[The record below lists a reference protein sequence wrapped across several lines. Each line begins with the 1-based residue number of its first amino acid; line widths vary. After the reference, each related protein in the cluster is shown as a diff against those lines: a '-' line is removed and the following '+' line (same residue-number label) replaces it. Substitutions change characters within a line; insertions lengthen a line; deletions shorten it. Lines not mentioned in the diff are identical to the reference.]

1 MNHLHFAWLEAA
13 IVLPLVGALVVA
25 RFRDPV
31 RARQFSSVISG
42 VALFCTVGAWQDF
55 FTLHAEVANDRWD
68 LVSQLCGARY
78 LVIDEF
84 SAPLLPLVAMLYFLT
99 VLATLSTKLK
109 RFSFAWTLVS
119 ESIALATFSTSEPRL
134 LIVLLALGAIPPFFE
149 LRHRQ
154 RPTMVY
160 SLHMALF
167 VGLLMLGWYFVEA
180 EGATSRVHSLMA
192 LLPLLLAMLIRNGMA
207 PFHCW
212 MSDLFEHATFG
223 TALLYATPLVGAY
236 ATVRLV
242 LPVAP
247 DWILRSMGLI
257 AIFTAVYCSGMALIQ
272 REARRFYTY
281 LFLSHS
287 AQVLVGLEAATS
299 LGLTGGLCVW
309 LSVSLA
315 LGGFGLTLRA
325 LEARRGR
332 LSLVEYQ
339 GLYEHAPA
347 LAVFFILTGLAS
359 VGFPGTFGFVGTE
372 LLIDGAVAAY
382 PFMGM
387 AVVLAAALNGIAFV
401 QAYFKLFTGTS
412 YSSSVSLKIGR
423 REKFAVLTLAALIL
437 GGGIFPQ
444 PGVASRHHAAIHILD
459 HRFNQSGKAH
469 EGVHHE
475 HEAVDPAGS
484 SPLAE

>member
-13 IVLPLVGALVVA
+13 ILLPLAGALAV
-25 RFRDPV
+25 FRMRNPIQ
-31 RARQFSSVISG
+31 ARQTSVLFSGLAAICSI
-42 VALFCTVGAWQDF
+42 GAWQDF

-68 LVSQLCGARY
+68 LVSQVCGARY

-84 SAPLLPLVAMLYFLT
+84 SAPLLPLVALLYFLT
-99 VLATLSTKLK
+99 ILATLSTKLK
-109 RFSFAWTLVS
+109 RFNFAWTLVS

-134 LIVLLALGAIPPFFE
+134 LIVLLALAAVPPYFE
-149 LRHRQ
+149 LRWRGK
-154 RPTMVY
+154 PTMVY
-160 SLHMALF
+160 ALHMTLF
-167 VGLLMLGWYFVEA
+167 VGLLMLGWHFVQS
-180 EGATSRVHSLMA
+180 EGATSREHSLMA

-212 MSDLFEHATFG
+212 MTDLFEHATFG

-299 LGLTGGLCVW
+299 LGLAGGLCVW

-412 YSSSVSLKIGR
+412 YASSVPLKIGS
-423 REKFAVLTLAALIL
+423 RERIAVLSLAALIL

-459 HRFNQSGKAH
+459 HRYNRSGTPH
-469 EGVHHE
+469 EGVHQE
-475 HEAVDPAGS
+475 HEAADPTGN
-484 SPLAE
+484 SPLTE

>member
-1 MNHLHFAWLEAA
+1 
-13 IVLPLVGALVVA
+13 
-25 RFRDPV
+25 
-31 RARQFSSVISG
+31 
-42 VALFCTVGAWQDF
+42 
-55 FTLHAEVANDRWD
+55 
-68 LVSQLCGARY
+68 
-78 LVIDEF
+78 
-84 SAPLLPLVAMLYFLT
+84 
-99 VLATLSTKLK
+99 
-109 RFSFAWTLVS
+109 
-119 ESIALATFSTSEPRL
+119 
-134 LIVLLALGAIPPFFE
+134 
-149 LRHRQ
+149 
-154 RPTMVY
+154 MVY
-160 SLHMALF
+160 TLHMALF

-180 EGATSRVHSLMA
+180 EGATSQVHSLMA

-212 MSDLFEHATFG
+212 MTDLFEHASFG

-299 LGLTGGLCVW
+299 LGLAGGLCVW

-315 LGGFGLTLRA
+315 LGGFGLTLHA

-332 LSLVEYQ
+332 LSLAEFQ

-459 HRFNQSGKAH
+459 HRFNRSGMPH
-469 EGVHHE
+469 DGVHQE
-475 HEAVDPAGS
+475 HIDVDPRHTA
-484 SPLAE
+484 PRAP

>member
-1 MNHLHFAWLEAA
+1 
-13 IVLPLVGALVVA
+13 
-25 RFRDPV
+25 
-31 RARQFSSVISG
+31 
-42 VALFCTVGAWQDF
+42 
-55 FTLHAEVANDRWD
+55 
-68 LVSQLCGARY
+68 
-78 LVIDEF
+78 
-84 SAPLLPLVAMLYFLT
+84 
-99 VLATLSTKLK
+99 
-109 RFSFAWTLVS
+109 
-119 ESIALATFSTSEPRL
+119 
-134 LIVLLALGAIPPFFE
+134 
-149 LRHRQ
+149 
-154 RPTMVY
+154 
-160 SLHMALF
+160 
-167 VGLLMLGWYFVEA
+167 
-180 EGATSRVHSLMA
+180 
-192 LLPLLLAMLIRNGMA
+192 
-207 PFHCW
+207 
-212 MSDLFEHATFG
+212 
-223 TALLYATPLVGAY
+223 
-236 ATVRLV
+236 V

-459 HRFNQSGKAH
+459 HRFNQSGEAH
-469 EGVHHE
+469 EGVHRE